1 MNIARVINGV
11 VVNIE
16 VADQAWILANTPSS
30 DGAIFVEI
38 PEAGTAH
45 IGLGWS
51 EYGGF
56 EQPPTP
62 PPSIPGPG
70 QTWALGDLVAGQDF
84 DGIAAELEAIFL
96 AGD

>member
-1 MNIARVINGV
+1 MNIARVIDGV

-16 VADQAWILANTPSS
+16 VADQAWILANTPSP

-38 PEAGTAH
+38 PEIGTAH

-51 EYGGF
+51 KNGGF

-62 PPSIPGPG
+62 PPSVPGPG
-70 QTWALGDLVAGQDF
+70 QTWALGDIPPGQNEEE
-84 DGIAAELEAIFL
+84 IIAELEAILL